1 MSEASPAWGD
11 ANCSEREQFH
21 MSNRLV
27 SHTEMGEGNIVNKE
41 SILTKHSAIAAQ
53 LKEIKKMVF

>member
-1 MSEASPAWGD
+1 
-11 ANCSEREQFH
+11 

-41 SILTKHSAIAAQ
+41 FILTKHSAIGAQ
-53 LKEIKKMVF
+53 LKEIKKIVF